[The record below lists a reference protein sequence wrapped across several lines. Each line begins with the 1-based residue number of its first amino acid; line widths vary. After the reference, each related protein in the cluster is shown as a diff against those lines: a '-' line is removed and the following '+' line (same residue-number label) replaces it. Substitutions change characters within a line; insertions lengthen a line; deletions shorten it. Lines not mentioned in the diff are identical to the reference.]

1 MRRLFPGQR
10 WFVANEARKIVR
22 RLLRTIASTSAL
34 LTALTAAAETVVA
47 APIDHRPANF
57 FSSVVQKDKSICGPI
72 LQSLNKENRL
82 PPDLF
87 DVANPNVITDLLL
100 TSDLEVPWRR
110 IPLKYEGAAMQLDY
124 APVDLGNDGRTIAV
138 VRWDF
143 YDRAGYRNELILP
156 PTLPDEFTSG
166 QQLTQDMV
174 TRLSGEKARNV
185 LRIPFQSSDVWTLIT
200 YPSNGMFDLNVVRV
214 GNKTFIVGAASQAA
228 ERTVTQGGGFDTF
241 VIEYHSM
248 LSISVVCHF
257 RGGEKR

>member
-1 MRRLFPGQR
+1 MVDLTQS
-10 WFVANEARKIVR
+10 EIVR

-34 LTALTAAAETVVA
+34 ITALTVVALPVVA

-57 FSSVVQKDKSICGPI
+57 FSVIVEKDKSICAAI

-100 TSDLEVPWRR
+100 TSDLQVPWRR
-110 IPLKYEGAAMQLDY
+110 IPLKYEGSAMQLDY
-124 APVDLGNDGRTIAV
+124 VSVDLANDGRTIAV

-143 YDRAGYRNELILP
+143 YDRMGYRNQLILP
-156 PTLPDEFTSG
+156 PTFPDEFLSG
-166 QQLTQDMV
+166 HQLTYDIV
-174 TRLSGEKARNV
+174 RTLSGRNAENV
-185 LRIPFQSSDVWTLIT
+185 LEIPFQSSDVWTLIT

-248 LSISVVCHF
+248 QSISVLWHF
-257 RGGEKR
+257 RGGERQRAVR